1 MHARICY
8 RITPK
13 PLAHQFEVSL
23 RFFPREGQSEVLL
36 SLPAWIPGSYMIR
49 EFARNIV
56 HIEADQNH
64 EPVSLEKLDKH
75 TWRVQL
81 RDAGAV
87 HVLYRVYAWDMSVR
101 TSYLDTLRGFFNGT
115 SVCLRVHGHEQNL
128 CEIDVCPP
136 DGLAP
141 IWQVSTG
148 LTPARAQDE
157 SGAFSGEGQPLRYL
171 AQNYDELIDCPVEM
185 GFMKTAHFMA
195 CGVRHQIAITGAFE
209 DIDIDRLCKDLQPV
223 CEAQIRLFDP
233 REQAPFSRYVFLIHA
248 TDNGYGGLEHRNST
262 ALLCSRKDL
271 PHLGM
276 KDSHA
281 DYRTFLGLCSHEYF
295 HAWNVKRIKPS
306 VFMEYLLDRE
316 NYTRQ
321 LWLFEGFTS
330 YYDDL
335 ILKRCGLMSAQQY
348 GEALGKT
355 YTGVMKHRGHTQQS
369 LAESSFDAWIKY
381 YRQDENSPNAI
392 VSYYTKGSLVALCLD
407 AMIRRDSEGHQSLDD
422 VMRWMW
428 LNYGKAQR
436 GVNETEFADIVQAAT
451 GMDFSEFLHQAV
463 NGTDALPLEESLKTL
478 GYALQGKDPDNRC
491 DWGLATNSVND
502 FTLIRQVRNGSCAER
517 AGLSPGDLIIAI
529 DGYRAT
535 ADHIKRMLSR
545 KRPGDVSRVSYLR
558 REQLLEAELHWEAAG
573 VQEWKIVPMDAPP
586 AAH

>member
-1 MHARICY
+1 MHTRVCY
-8 RITPK
+8 RVTPR
-13 PLAHQFEVSL
+13 PLSHQFEVSL
-23 RFFPREGQSEVLL
+23 RFFPNAGDREVLL

-64 EPVSLEKLDKH
+64 ESIVLTKQDKH
-75 TWRVQL
+75 TWRAVL
-81 RDAGAV
+81 RDDSAV

-115 SVCLRVHGHEQNL
+115 SVCLRVHGHEQSL

-136 DGLAP
+136 EGLAP
-141 IWQVSTG
+141 VWQVSTG

-157 SGAFSGEGQPLRYL
+157 SGNFPGEGQPLRYL
-171 AQNYDELIDCPVEM
+171 AQNYDELIDGPVEM
-185 GFMKTAHFMA
+185 GLMKTAQFTA
-195 CGVRHQIAITGAFE
+195 CGVKHQIAITGAF
-209 DIDIDRLCKDLQPV
+209 DDVDIDRLCKDLQPV
-223 CEAQIRLFDP
+223 CEAQIKLFDP
-233 REQAPFSRYVFLIHA
+233 RGQAPFSRYVFLIHA

-271 PHLGM
+271 PHIGM

-306 VFMEYLLDRE
+306 AFMEYLLDRE

-335 ILKRCGLMSAQQY
+335 VLLRTGLLTPVQY
-348 GEALGKT
+348 GEAIAKT
-355 YTGVMKHRGHTQQS
+355 YGSVMKHRGHTQQS
-369 LAESSFDAWIKY
+369 VADSSFDAWIKY

-392 VSYYTKGSLVALCLD
+392 VSYYTKGSMVALCLD
-407 AMIRRDSEGHQSLDD
+407 ALIRRETQNHQSLDD
-422 VMRWMW
+422 VMRWLW

-436 GVNETEFADIVQAAT
+436 GVGEEEFADIVQAST
-451 GMDFSEFLHQAV
+451 GLDVREFLQQAV
-463 NGTDALPLEESLKTL
+463 NGTEPLPMEESLKVL
-478 GYALQGKDPDNRC
+478 GFQLQAKDPDNRC
-491 DWGLATNSVND
+491 DWGLTTNVMND
-502 FTLIRQVRNGSCAER
+502 FTNVRQVRNGSCGER
-517 AGLSPGDLIIAI
+517 SGIAPGDLIVAI
-529 DGYRAT
+529 DGFRAT
-535 ADHIKRMLSR
+535 SDQVKRMLSR
-545 KRPGDVSRVSYLR
+545 KRPGDISRVHVMR
-558 REQLLEAELHWEAAG
+558 REHLMELELHWEAAG
-573 VQEWKIVPMDAPP
+573 VQEWKVLP
-586 AAH
+586 AEAK

>member
-1 MHARICY
+1 MNARVCY
-8 RITPK
+8 RVTPK
-13 PLAHQFEVSL
+13 PLSHQFEVSL
-23 RFFPREGQSEVLL
+23 RFFPGAGQTEVLL

-64 EPVSLEKLDKH
+64 RPVALTKLDKH
-75 TWRVQL
+75 TWNVQL
-81 RDAGAV
+81 RDDTAV

-115 SVCLRVHGHEQNL
+115 SVCLRVHGHEESL
-128 CEIDVCPP
+128 CEIDLYPP
-136 DGLAP
+136 EGLAP
-141 IWQVSTG
+141 VWQVCTG

-157 SGAFSGEGQPLRYL
+157 SGQFAGEGQPLRYL
-171 AQNYDELIDCPVEM
+171 AQQYDELIDSPVEM
-185 GFMKTAHFMA
+185 GIMRTAQFMA
-195 CGVRHQIAITGAFE
+195 CGVRHQIAVTGAFE
-209 DIDIDRLCKDLQPV
+209 DVDLDRLCADLKPV
-223 CEAQIRLFDP
+223 CEAQIQLFDP
-233 REQAPFSRYVFLIHA
+233 RGQAPFSRYVFLIHA

-276 KDSHA
+276 KESHA
-281 DYRTFLGLCSHEYF
+281 DYRGFLGLCSHEYF

-306 VFMEYLLDRE
+306 AFMEYLLDRE

-330 YYDDL
+330 YYDDQVL
-335 ILKRCGLMSAQQY
+335 LRCGLLTPTQY
-348 GEALGKT
+348 GETLAKT
-355 YTGVMKHRGHTQQS
+355 ITSVLKHRGHTQQTLS
-369 LAESSFDAWIKY
+369 DSSFDAWIKY

-407 AMIRRDSEGHQSLDD
+407 AFIRQETQGCQSLDD

-451 GMDFSEFLHQAV
+451 GLDVRVFMQRAV
-463 NGTDALPLEESLKTL
+463 DSTEPLPLESSLKTL
-478 GYALQGKDPDNRC
+478 GYTLQSKDPENQC
-491 DWGLATNSVND
+491 DWGLTLHHTSD
-502 FTLIRQVRNGSCAER
+502 FTHVRQVRNGSCGER
-517 AGLSPGDLIIAI
+517 AGLSPGDIIVAI
-529 DGYRAT
+529 DRFRAT
-535 ADHIKRMLSR
+535 SDQVKRVLTR
-545 KRPGDVSRVSYLR
+545 KRPGDISQLHVLR
-558 REQLLEAELHWEAAG
+558 REHLMDVELQWEAAG
-573 VQEWKIVPMDAPP
+573 VSEWTVKP
-586 AAH
+586 AGA